1 MRTDADQIVN
11 QKPDGTL
18 VTMQKLFDELGLSAY
33 DLNIDVLDVHA
44 GYFSAV
50 YNLVNLL
57 CKSIKNISN
66 QNLH

>member
-44 GYFSAV
+44 GYFSV